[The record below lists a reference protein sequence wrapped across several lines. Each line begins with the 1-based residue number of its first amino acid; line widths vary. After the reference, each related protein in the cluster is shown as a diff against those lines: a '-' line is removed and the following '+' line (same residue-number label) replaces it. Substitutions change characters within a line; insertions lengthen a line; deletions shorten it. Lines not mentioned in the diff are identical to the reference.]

1 MPEIVVVGSFKAK
14 PGKEKEA
21 VEAMLALVQPT
32 HDEEGC
38 ILYAFNRGADDPA
51 DMAFVERWS
60 SKETHDAHM
69 AAPHIKAILER
80 VDELFGDN
88 ASIVRYD
95 EMPAGEERKGAL
107 SSHAAG

>member
-14 PGKEKEA
+14 PGKEEEA

-60 SKETHDAHM
+60 SKETHAHM
-69 AAPHIKAILER
+69 AAPHLKAILER